1 MWWQKL
7 IAAIIGILVI
17 LWFMRSYFFQQAR
30 RIPAISPE
38 EMDDLLANGAV
49 LVDVR
54 RKEEYQAGHIPGAV
68 HMRAEEAEKN
78 FSRRFP
84 DKNGKYVFYCSSG
97 LRSDIVMDLLK
108 KQGYTNLYS
117 FKKMKRY
124 KGELARG

>member
-1 MWWQKL
+1 VGSPTAFL
-7 IAAIIGILVI
+7 I
-17 LWFMRSYFFQQAR
+17 YR
-30 RIPAISPE
+30 RRNTWPITP
-38 EMDDLLANGAV
+38 L
-49 LVDVR
+49 
-54 RKEEYQAGHIPGAV
+54 KHW
-68 HMRAEEAEKN
+68 
-78 FSRRFP
+78 